1 MQSEPVTLP
10 RPETTD
16 ASYFDVAAARAA
28 LAAGAV
34 VAFPPLDLVH
44 WGGMSFALNFRRDP
58 VQDALRAGGFYE
70 ARELRALKGLLG
82 PGAVVVDIGANI
94 GNHAV
99 FFARRMRAARV
110 IVFEPNPLAAA
121 PLMANVL
128 LNGLSGVI
136 CLDHLGVALGAAPG
150 QGYGM
155 RRHDRNLGATRLR
168 PAEGS
173 IPMLPGDALLTG
185 ESPHLI
191 KIDVEGMEL
200 EVLEGLSATIAR
212 ARPLMLVEVDDANLP
227 GFLDWQAAAGY
238 RPLKDWRVSK
248 SNANYLIES
257 ARDDARLT

>member
-1 MQSEPVTLP
+1 MQPEPVTLP
-10 RPETTD
+10 RPEVID
-16 ASYFDVAAARAA
+16 ASYFDAAAARAA
-28 LAAGAV
+28 LASGEV

-44 WGGMSFALNFRRDP
+44 WGGLSFALNFRRDP
-58 VQDALRAGGFYE
+58 VQDALRAGVFYE
-70 ARELRALKGLLG
+70 VRELRALKSRVG
-82 PGAVVVDIGANI
+82 PGAVIVDIGANI

-110 IVFEPNPLAAA
+110 IVFEPNPLAVA

-128 LNGLSGVI
+128 LNGLVGVI
-136 CLDHLGVALGAAPG
+136 CMDHLGVALGAAAG
-150 QGYGM
+150 QGFGM

-168 PAEGS
+168 PAGGD
-173 IPMLPGDALLTG
+173 IPLMRGDDLLAG
-185 ESPHLI
+185 ETPDLI

-200 EVLEGLSATIAR
+200 EVLAGLSTTIGR
-212 ARPLMLVEVDDANLP
+212 TRPLMLVEVDDANLP
-227 GFLDWQAAAGY
+227 AFLDWQAAAGY